1 MIPLRYSNLQ
11 KITEKVTNY
20 SEWIVRFFLMS
31 LHGHLSLVGGI
42 TTVSSYDSLH
52 AIGQ

>member
-1 MIPLRYSNLQ
+1 MIPLWYSNLQ
-11 KITEKVTNY
+11 KAEKVTNY

-31 LHGHLSLVGGI
+31 LHGYLSLVGGI